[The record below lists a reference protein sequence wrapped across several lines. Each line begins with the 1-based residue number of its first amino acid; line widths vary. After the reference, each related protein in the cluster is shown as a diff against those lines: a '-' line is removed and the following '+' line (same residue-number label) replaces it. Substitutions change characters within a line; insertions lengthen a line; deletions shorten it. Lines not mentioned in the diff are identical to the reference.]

1 MAKEKLRVYYHDPW
15 SILVI
20 NPRGHIRK
28 LYAPFKVFCIEQAS
42 TWIRKGSWVF
52 VDEVKTTPQ
61 DELIFVVGG
70 CQFSHRYFR
79 IQISF

>member
-1 MAKEKLRVYYHDPW
+1 MEKGKLRVYYHDPW

-20 NPRGHIRK
+20 NPKGHIRK
-28 LYAPFKVFCIEQAS
+28 LYAPFKVLCIEPAS
-42 TWIRKGSWVF
+42 TWIKKGSWAF
-52 VDEVKTTPQ
+52 VDEVKTTRE

-70 CQFSHRYFR
+70 LQLSHRHFR